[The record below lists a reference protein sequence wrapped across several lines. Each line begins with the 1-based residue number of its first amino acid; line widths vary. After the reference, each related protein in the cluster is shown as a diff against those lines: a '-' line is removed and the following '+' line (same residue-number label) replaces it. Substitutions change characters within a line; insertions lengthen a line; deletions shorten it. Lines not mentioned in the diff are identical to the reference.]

1 MLLRRALHLSF
12 RCEYRAELS
21 AEDEELT
28 CASGDRI
35 VTEFD
40 RRDLSA
46 CYWSSLTRRHACTW
60 SNCVRARVVRLA

>member
-1 MLLRRALHLSF
+1 MLLRWAFHLSF
-12 RCEYRAELS
+12 RCEYRTELS

-28 CASGDRI
+28 CALGDRT

-40 RRDLSA
+40 RQAPSA

-60 SNCVRARVVRLA
+60 SNCVRERVVRLA